1 MKLKILHVLANGPPD
16 VNGYAIRTHGLMKA
30 YSELPDVEVVGLTSP
45 WYPDKD
51 SPRELPMDIT
61 VRHLHLWKNQ
71 GDMVVFA
78 VPLCVFKPTALFE
91 DKARKQY
98 ITLWFY
104 TEDIDAIVNSQTV

>member
-1 MKLKILHVLANGPPD
+1 MKDYKDVKLPKGLVGYESENG
-16 VNGYAIRTHGLMKA
+16 HGNW
-30 YSELPDVEVVGLTSP
+30 

-78 VPLCVFKPTALFE
+78 VPLCIFKPTTLFE
-91 DKARKQY
+91 GKRKQY

-104 TEDIDAIVNSQTV
+104 VEDIDEVVNQTTV

>member
-1 MKLKILHVLANGPPD
+1 MKDYKEVRLPKGLVGYESENGH
-16 VNGYAIRTHGLMKA
+16 NNW
-30 YSELPDVEVVGLTSP
+30 

-61 VRHLHLWKNQ
+61 AEHLHLWKNQ

-78 VPLCVFKPTALFE
+78 IPMCVFKPEEIFN
-91 DKARKQY
+91 KKGRKQY

-104 TEDIDAIVNSQTV
+104 TEDINAIVNR

>member
-1 MKLKILHVLANGPPD
+1 MKDYREVRLPKGLVGYESENG
-16 VNGYAIRTHGLMKA
+16 HGNW
-30 YSELPDVEVVGLTSP
+30 

-104 TEDIDAIVNSQTV
+104 TEDIDEIVNQATV